1 MYIDGET
8 ISSCSYAWHGIGI
21 IIFYGG
27 FWRVKDRSF
36 WGHISIECRTAGLI
50 TLAYRIDMNTEQQK
64 QSKGVAGFTRM
75 PRWGGSLAYKSKR
88 ARINWL

>member
-1 MYIDGET
+1 
-8 ISSCSYAWHGIGI
+8 
-21 IIFYGG
+21 
-27 FWRVKDRSF
+27 
-36 WGHISIECRTAGLI
+36 
-50 TLAYRIDMNTEQQK
+50 MNTEQQK